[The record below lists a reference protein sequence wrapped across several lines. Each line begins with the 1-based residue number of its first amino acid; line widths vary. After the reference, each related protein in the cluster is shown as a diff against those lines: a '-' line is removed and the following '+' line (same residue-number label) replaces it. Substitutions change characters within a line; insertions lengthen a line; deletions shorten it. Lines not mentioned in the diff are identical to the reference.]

1 MIGTPWLAITCKCG
15 WPVTNRRS
23 QGKLLRIATIVA
35 TFAAAVAGSLYL
47 GMRLGGSNRQT
58 QTQSVTAQA
67 TAQPMPKPTPPSQQI
82 TPADPPSIEGT
93 WVFAERGGE
102 DGQTVCGDYA
112 RPALY
117 KRNGNMGE
125 VSQFAADG
133 SYRSYFAYTTPSGE
147 EHYTQYSANWQQVDS
162 KLVLLNYDAQDAFR
176 DEAPRLDRKLRFESR
191 NVVRID
197 DRRYVRCIGETGL
210 DDGQ

>member
-1 MIGTPWLAITCKCG
+1 M
-15 WPVTNRRS
+15 TNRRS
-23 QGKLLRIATIVA
+23 QGKLLRIAIIVA

-47 GMRLGGSNRQT
+47 GMRLGGSKLK
-58 QTQSVTAQA
+58 TQSQSTIAQVTAE
-67 TAQPMPKPTPPSQQI
+67 PMAKPTPSSQQS
-82 TPADPPSIEGT
+82 TRADPPSIEGS

-102 DGQTVCGDYA
+102 DGKTVCGDYA
-112 RPALY
+112 RAALY

-125 VSQFAADG
+125 VSRFAADG

-147 EHYTQYSANWQQVDS
+147 EHYTQYSASWQQKPS
-162 KLVLLNYDAQDAFR
+162 KLELLNYIAQDAFR